1 MSYLIKHC
9 VCVVMTDSIDC
20 VAGCSCTYSA
30 VFVYLQLWT
39 DVSGVCL
46 QEQCPLHSGEQQATS
61 WQRIRASA
69 FPWERTRTRGS
80 SFAMIAEVISTTTL
94 SAFAL
99 ENATTATFT
108 EELLKEP
115 ERKRFHPS
123 LCSCENWRCP
133 PETEDMNWGSMLF
146 VVESQTATAVLK
158 TLYLKKVSLI
168 KTFAPIFNVK
178 LFSDATMERRTM

>member
-1 MSYLIKHC
+1 MSYLIKRC
-9 VCVVMTDSIDC
+9 VCVCVFLLKCRVVMTDSIDC
-20 VAGCSCTYSA
+20 VAGYSCTYSA
-30 VFVYLQLWT
+30 VFVYFQLWT

-115 ERKRFHPS
+115 ERKRFHPF
-123 LCSCENWRCP
+123 LCSCENWRYP
-133 PETEDMNWGSMLF
+133 PKTEDMIWGIMLF
-146 VVESQTATAVLK
+146 VVGSQTVTAVFL
-158 TLYLKKVSLI
+158 
-168 KTFAPIFNVK
+168 K
-178 LFSDATMERRTM
+178 LFISGKKGFPD